1 MKVIFLEDVV
11 GTADAGEIKEVKNGF
26 ARNFLL
32 PEGLAAPATK
42 DQIQREQAIKAA
54 AVEKR
59 LKFSQEWK
67 VVANAVNGTEIAL
80 EVRVGPTGRLFGSV
94 TSRAIAE
101 KLTEETGRDIDHR
114 QVLLGSSIHEPGDY
128 DITIRLYR
136 DVMADIKVKVIPEG
150 YVALEDEDLQ
160 SVDTSNEDEL
170 EENENPEL
178 AIEDT
183 VVEAENTEEDSE
195 ITQAEPE

>member
-11 GTADAGEIKEVKNGF
+11 GTADAGEVKEVKNGF

-32 PEGLAAPATK
+32 PQGLAAPATK

-67 VVANAVNGTEIAL
+67 VVADAVNGTQISL

-101 KLTEETGRDIDHR
+101 KLSEETGRDIDHR
-114 QVLLGSSIHEPGDY
+114 HVLLGASIHEPGDY
-128 DITIRLYR
+128 DVTIRLYR
-136 DVMADIKVKVIPEG
+136 DVTAEIKVKVIPEG
-150 YVALEDEDLQ
+150 YVAAEDDAFGD
-160 SVDTSNEDEL
+160 VDTPVEDSQAMNEDSQIVDAE
-170 EENENPEL
+170 
-178 AIEDT
+178 ASD
-183 VVEAENTEEDSE
+183 EAEITNEESEVTEETD
-195 ITQAEPE
+195 

>member
-11 GTADAGEIKEVKNGF
+11 GTADAGEVKEVKNGF

-32 PEGLAAPATK
+32 PQGLAAPATK

-67 VVANAVNGTEIAL
+67 VVADAVNGTQISL

-101 KLTEETGRDIDHR
+101 KLSEETGRDIDHR
-114 QVLLGSSIHEPGDY
+114 HVLLGASIHEPGDY
-128 DITIRLYR
+128 DVTIRLYR
-136 DVMADIKVKVIPEG
+136 DVTAEIKVKVIPEG
-150 YVALEDEDLQ
+150 YVAAEDEAFGG
-160 SVDTSNEDEL
+160 VDTPTEDSAAMNEDSQ
-170 EENENPEL
+170 
-178 AIEDT
+178 IVD
-183 VVEAENTEEDSE
+183 VEASDEAEITNEESEVTEEAD
-195 ITQAEPE
+195 

>member
-11 GTADAGEIKEVKNGF
+11 GTADAGEVKEVKNGF

-32 PEGLAAPATK
+32 PQGLAAPATK

-67 VVANAVNGTEIAL
+67 VVADAVNGTQISL

-101 KLTEETGRDIDHR
+101 KLSEETGRDIDHR
-114 QVLLGSSIHEPGDY
+114 HVLLGASIHEPGDY
-128 DITIRLYR
+128 DVTIRLYR
-136 DVMADIKVKVIPEG
+136 DVTAEIKVKVIPEG
-150 YVALEDEDLQ
+150 YVAAEDEAFGD
-160 SVDTSNEDEL
+160 VDTPVEDSQAMNEDAQIVDAE
-170 EENENPEL
+170 
-178 AIEDT
+178 ASD
-183 VVEAENTEEDSE
+183 EAEITNEESEVTEEAD
-195 ITQAEPE
+195 

>member
-11 GTADAGEIKEVKNGF
+11 GTADAGEVKEVKNGF

-32 PEGLAAPATK
+32 PQGLAAPATK

-67 VVANAVNGTEIAL
+67 VVADAVNGTQISL

-101 KLTEETGRDIDHR
+101 KLSEETGRDIDHR
-114 QVLLGSSIHEPGDY
+114 HVLLGASIHEPGDY
-128 DITIRLYR
+128 DVTIRLYR
-136 DVMADIKVKVIPEG
+136 DVTAEIKVKVIPEG
-150 YVALEDEDLQ
+150 YVAAEDEAFGG
-160 SVDTSNEDEL
+160 VDT
-170 EENENPEL
+170 P
-178 AIEDT
+178 T
-183 VVEAENTEEDSE
+183 EDSE
-195 ITQAEPE
+195 AMNEDSQIVDVEASDEAEITNEESEVTEEAD

>member
-11 GTADAGEIKEVKNGF
+11 GTADAGEVKEVKNGF

-32 PEGLAAPATK
+32 PQGLAAPATK

-67 VVANAVNGTEIAL
+67 VVADAVNGTQISL

-101 KLTEETGRDIDHR
+101 KLSEETGRDIDHR
-114 QVLLGSSIHEPGDY
+114 HVLLGASIHEPGDY
-128 DITIRLYR
+128 DVTIRLYR
-136 DVMADIKVKVIPEG
+136 DVTAEIKVKVIPEG
-150 YVALEDEDLQ
+150 YVAAEDEAFGG
-160 SVDTSNEDEL
+160 VDT
-170 EENENPEL
+170 P
-178 AIEDT
+178 T
-183 VVEAENTEEDSE
+183 EDSE
-195 ITQAEPE
+195 AMNEDSQIVDAEASGEAEITNEESEVTEEAD

>member
-11 GTADAGEIKEVKNGF
+11 GTADAGEVKEVKNGF

-32 PEGLAAPATK
+32 PQGLAAPATK

-67 VVANAVNGTEIAL
+67 VVAEAVNGTQISL

-101 KLTEETGRDIDHR
+101 KLSEKTGRDIDHR
-114 QVLLGSSIHEPGDY
+114 HVLLGASIHEPGDY
-128 DITIRLYR
+128 DVTIRLYR
-136 DVMADIKVKVIPEG
+136 DVTAEIKVKVIPEG
-150 YVALEDEDLQ
+150 YVAAEDEAFGD
-160 SVDTSNEDEL
+160 VDTPAEDSQAMNEDSQIVDAE
-170 EENENPEL
+170 
-178 AIEDT
+178 ASD
-183 VVEAENTEEDSE
+183 EAEITNEESEVTEEAD
-195 ITQAEPE
+195 

>member
-11 GTADAGEIKEVKNGF
+11 GTADAGEVKEVKNGF

-32 PEGLAAPATK
+32 PQGLAAPATK

-67 VVANAVNGTEIAL
+67 VVADAVNGTQISL

-101 KLTEETGRDIDHR
+101 KLSEETGRDIDHR
-114 QVLLGSSIHEPGDY
+114 HVLLGASIHEPGDY
-128 DITIRLYR
+128 DVTIRLYR
-136 DVMADIKVKVIPEG
+136 DVTAEIKVKVIPEG
-150 YVALEDEDLQ
+150 YVASEDEAFGD
-160 SVDTSNEDEL
+160 VDTPAEDSQAMNEDSQIVDAE
-170 EENENPEL
+170 
-178 AIEDT
+178 ASD
-183 VVEAENTEEDSE
+183 EAEITNEESEVTEETD
-195 ITQAEPE
+195 

>member
-11 GTADAGEIKEVKNGF
+11 GTADAGEVKEVKNGF

-32 PEGLAAPATK
+32 PQGLAAPATK

-67 VVANAVNGTEIAL
+67 VVADAVNGTQVSL

-101 KLTEETGRDIDHR
+101 KLSEETGRDIDHR
-114 QVLLGSSIHEPGDY
+114 HVLLGASIHEPGDY
-128 DITIRLYR
+128 DVTIRLYR
-136 DVMADIKVKVIPEG
+136 DVTAEIKVKVIPEG
-150 YVALEDEDLQ
+150 YVAAEDETFGG
-160 SVDTSNEDEL
+160 VDTPTEDPEAMNEDSQ
-170 EENENPEL
+170 
-178 AIEDT
+178 IVD
-183 VVEAENTEEDSE
+183 VEASDEAEITNEESEVTEEAD
-195 ITQAEPE
+195 